1 MNAARTA
8 ITYGSGAVNLST
20 WINRSLE
27 ILWLM
32 AVVLV
37 PLVYLGRDST
47 LSEAAI
53 AYVEVPKVALLRTLV
68 ALMVIL
74 VLVEWGVRSRFPLP
88 FRAPREGSRFR
99 ISHLPRGLACW
110 LRERPTRWVVLAVW
124 FYLGTTLIS
133 TVLSA
138 SLEVSLWGEVPGQ
151 DGFAAY
157 TVATY
162 VVLFGVIATRLK
174 TVPQLWRLLGAIA
187 AMGLV
192 VAGYGVLQHYG
203 YDFLDLTEL
212 SGGGDTG
219 RVTSFMGNAVFS
231 GAAMLVPISVSLM
244 LATINME
251 RFGKAGWNF
260 SRRDHRMQGL
270 LVLAWW
276 VLALTVQL
284 LGITFTLSRGPWLGT
299 GLALMSF
306 VVLAAIFAGRR
317 ALGPAALILA
327 LSVALTLTVVQWL
340 SPLSIIVLTLMG
352 LLALWFIWR
361 PMGQRTL
368 PIPRSLAGWT
378 DFRWRRTMLGQVAPS
393 LGLLAVLAA
402 VLVLA
407 LLWLRDS
414 NGIIG
419 EESGAPTEMARRFES
434 IKGEVVSGSFSGRG
448 DVWRDSWRLI
458 RDRPWIEFDQPGFG
472 WARPVSGYGPD
483 LFRYTYLLV
492 STPRG
497 VGLLPG
503 EPDHAHNYLIHQA
516 VEQGALGMLSSL
528 GVVVIPFLVGGFLLI
543 RKGRGYSRVHI
554 LLLIGLLAT
563 LAGRF
568 LEQMV
573 GVARVSDLTIFW
585 TILAIFVALP
595 VISESPEAVPENG
608 PRIRPGRGKE
618 ARGRTTA
625 RPSPAANAF
634 DWRRFLQLVMVAV
647 IIGGII
653 NLTWA
658 KNLSYPR
665 AAVIAA
671 SGVEQFRRG
680 DRQAALVA
688 LERASALAPDV
699 SSYYKYRA
707 SIYQA
712 FLGLDY
718 DRAPRE
724 WECGLQPEQT
734 AYETCLM
741 DKAFQSQ
748 LAGVAQRPFDWR
760 LRLAL
765 ADSASNLDRKDEAI
779 RLYREVVSLV
789 PASWPLLNLV
799 AGAYVEGERP
809 QEALAPLERSLALTG
824 EDPRSSHGLF
834 ILGIARLELGDLEE
848 SAQALERSLEL
859 DGAGSFAQD
868 ARRALARVRAELGR
882 SNQ

>member
-1 MNAARTA
+1 M
-8 ITYGSGAVNLST
+8 

-27 ILWLM
+27 FLWLM

-37 PLVYLGRDST
+37 PLVYFGRDST

-53 AYVEVPKVALLRTLV
+53 AYIEVPKVALLRTLV

-74 VLVEWGVRSRFPLP
+74 GLIEWGIRSRFPP
-88 FRAPREGSRFR
+88 EVRAPREGGQFR
-99 ISHLPRGLACW
+99 ISLLLTGLACW
-110 LRERPTRWVVLAVW
+110 LRERPTRWIVLAVW
-124 FYLGTTLIS
+124 FYLGTTIIS

-138 SLEVSLWGEVPGQ
+138 SLKVSLWGEVPGQ

-162 VVLFGVIATRLK
+162 VALFGVIATYLK

-187 AMGLV
+187 AMGLLV
-192 VAGYGVLQHYG
+192 TGYGVLQHYG

-231 GAAMLVPISVSLM
+231 GAAMLIPLSVSLM
-244 LATINME
+244 LATISME
-251 RFGKAGWNF
+251 RFGKAYWNS
-260 SRRDHRMQGL
+260 SRKGQRMRGL
-270 LVLAWW
+270 VVLALW
-276 VLALTVQL
+276 VLVLTVQL

-299 GLALMSF
+299 GLALMGF

-317 ALGPAALILA
+317 ASGAAALNLG
-327 LSVALTLTVVQWL
+327 LSVALTLAVVQWL
-340 SPLSIIVLTLMG
+340 SPISIIVLTLIG
-352 LLALWFIWR
+352 LLALLVIWR
-361 PMGQRTL
+361 PTGQL
-368 PIPRSLAGWT
+368 AFPVPRSLAAWP
-378 DFRWRRTMLGQVAPS
+378 DFPSRRTILGQVAPS

-402 VLVLA
+402 VLILA
-407 LLWLRDS
+407 LLWFNDT

-448 DVWRDSWRLI
+448 GVWRDSWRLI
-458 RDRPWIEFDQPGFG
+458 RDRPWIEFDQPSFG
-472 WARPVSGYGPD
+472 WAWPVFGYGPD

-528 GVVVIPFLVGGFLLI
+528 GIVVIPFLVGGFLLI
-543 RKGRGYSRVHI
+543 RKGGRYSRVHT

-573 GVARVSDLTIFW
+573 GVARVSDLTVFW

-595 VISESPEAVPENG
+595 VISESAEAVPETG
-608 PRIRPGRGKE
+608 PRIRPGRRQE
-618 ARGRTTA
+618 RRGRTA
-625 RPSPAANAF
+625 SRPSPAANAF
-634 DWRRFLQLVMVAV
+634 DWRRILRLVMVA
-647 IIGGII
+647 GII
-653 NLTWA
+653 AGIISLTWA
-658 KNLSYPR
+658 KNLNYPR

-707 SIYQA
+707 SVYQA

-718 DRAPRE
+718 DREPRE
-724 WECGLQPEQT
+724 WECGLQPGQT
-734 AYETCLM
+734 AYETCLKE
-741 DKAFQSQ
+741 KAFQNQ

-779 RLYREVVSLV
+779 RLYQEVVSLV
-789 PASWPLLNLV
+789 PASWPLLNLL

-809 QEALAPLERSLALTG
+809 QEALAPLENSLALTG
-824 EDPRSSHGLF
+824 EDPRSSHALF
-834 ILGIARLELGDLEE
+834 ILGVARLELGHLED

-859 DGAGSFAQD
+859 DGAGSYAQD
-868 ARRALARVRAELGR
+868 ARRALARVHAELGR
-882 SNQ
+882 PDQ